1 MDISKITLEARHL
14 GFLYMKYSLHTMYIY
29 SWTKT
34 NLGRD
39 DNWRM
44 RTDDPVK
51 ACVLFGQVSVTSS
64 WSFIRLTKFDL

>member
-39 DNWRM
+39 DN
-44 RTDDPVK
+44 
-51 ACVLFGQVSVTSS
+51 
-64 WSFIRLTKFDL
+64 